1 MNLRILV
8 LINGLMACFA
18 VTAQMVPFVLP
29 WNDAAPGV
37 TDLSAWN
44 RPIDS
49 SATVG
54 VDANGHFTA
63 RGERIRFLGMN
74 FAGDSP
80 FMPTNKADAVAARLA
95 KFGVNNVRFHHMD
108 APWATGGGLLSYTV
122 NSTRNVNP
130 AQLERLHFLVSRL
143 RAHGVYANINLLV
156 GREYRSGD
164 GLGSEITQV
173 TDWKDQHILGL
184 FDDAAL
190 ALHQEYATR
199 VLTPVNRFTGVPLAR
214 DPAVAFVE
222 ILNENGLLQKWFD
235 GGLDKLPARYA
246 WSLQMRW
253 NDWLLARYTNEPALL
268 AAWGVVNQPL
278 GANTL
283 KNGSFAGGLTSWNPE
298 QHTTA
303 KATFTKTSEF
313 TGGQPSAKVQV
324 TTIGSAGWHVQLNQ
338 AGLKT
343 TAGKPYTVSFWAK
356 ASAATSLDA
365 AVGRAYGDYGVAGYQ
380 QSLNLT
386 TEWQPFTATFEAP
399 TTDANLRVNFGGF
412 GNRLVTVWLADVRFQ
427 EGGQLGQLP
436 NGASLAGG
444 TIPNVRRSDGF
455 TGTTGARCD
464 WLRFLRDREDRYYEA
479 MVAHLRN
486 SVGYTGLIF
495 GTITANSPANVQA
508 KLDVVDAHAYWQHP
522 NFPGTPWD
530 AVNWTVENKS
540 LVNTLGGDNT
550 LGALALQRV
559 KGKPFTVTE
568 YQHPSPNQY
577 SAEGP
582 LLLAAYGAMQDW
594 DGLWMFDY
602 GPGNDSVGMGRFRGF
617 FDTAQHPTK
626 MANVLLAANLF
637 RRGDVLPALGE
648 TVMKLTPDA
657 ELEQLLAKGSAWNVF
672 SAAQAGVSGK
682 LALTRRVATSVG
694 TNANG
699 LAIAPTAPAGNVL
712 TSDHGALRWDLTT
725 AGKGVVTVNTPQS
738 KAVIGFADGRTFDL
752 GGVGVRLGTT
762 QMGWA
767 TVGVSL
773 VRGESLTNGTALIVT
788 SGRCENTGMVWKDAT
803 KTSVGS
809 QWGSAPTLIET
820 VPFTVTLPVASS
832 RVKAW
837 VLSPT
842 GQRGAELPVSGDTVS
857 AILTVTTN
865 AASLWFELEVAPK
878 KTAFQLWRDQHFTP
892 AELADP
898 AISGDVAAPAG
909 DGVANLLKFAY
920 GLPPKSS
927 ARRSDLPFAE
937 LLNADGQTFLAVSFL
952 RAKTATEVA
961 LVPEVSLDLTVWTAG
976 EVTTEVRR
984 VDLGAQERIL
994 LRDRTPISTAASRYL
1009 RLRLEPA
1016 AN

>member
-1 MNLRILV
+1 MNLRV
-8 LINGLMACFA
+8 LLPAMLALLGAARAELF
-18 VTAQMVPFVLP
+18 PLVLP
-29 WNDAAPGV
+29 WNDAASGV
-37 TDLSAWN
+37 TDLSSWN

-49 SATVG
+49 TATVG
-54 VDANGHFTA
+54 MDGNGHFVA
-63 RGERIRFLGMN
+63 RGERIRFLGVN

-80 FMPTNKADAVAARLA
+80 FMPMNKADAVAARLA

-108 APWATGGGLLSYTV
+108 APWATGGGLLSYTAT
-122 NSTRNVNP
+122 SSRDVNP

-156 GREYRSGD
+156 GREYRRGD
-164 GLGSEITQV
+164 GLGTEITQV

-199 VLTPVNRFTGVPLAR
+199 VLTPVNRFTGVSLAH

-235 GGLDKLPARYA
+235 GGLDRLPARYA
-246 WSLQMRW
+246 GSLQARW
-253 NDWLLARYTNEPALL
+253 NGWLVERYTNEPALHS
-268 AAWGVVNQPL
+268 AWGVVNQPL
-278 GANTL
+278 GANAL
-283 KNGSFAGGLTSWNPE
+283 KNGAFASGLTSWNQE

-313 TGGQPSAKVQV
+313 TGGQPSAKIQV
-324 TTIGSAGWHVQLNQ
+324 TTVGSAGWHVQLNQ

-356 ASAATSLDA
+356 ASAATALDA

-380 QSLNLT
+380 QSLSLT
-386 TEWQPFTATFEAP
+386 TEWRQFTATFEAP

-427 EGGQLGQLP
+427 EGGQLGQLQ
-436 NGASLAGG
+436 NGAALAGG

-455 TGTTGARCD
+455 TGTTGARRD
-464 WLRFLRDREDRYYEA
+464 WLQFLRDREDRYYEA

-522 NFPGTPWD
+522 NFLGTPWD

-568 YQHPSPNQY
+568 YQHPSPNQFG
-577 SAEGP
+577 AEGP

-617 FDTAQHPTK
+617 FDLAQHPTK
-626 MANVLLAANLF
+626 MANLALAANLF
-637 RRGDVLPALGE
+637 RRGDVPPALGE

-657 ELEQLLAKGSAWNVF
+657 ELEQLLTKGSAWNVF
-672 SAAQAGVSGK
+672 SAAQAGVPGK
-682 LALTRRVATSVG
+682 LALNRRVATSVG
-694 TNANG
+694 TNATG
-699 LAIAPTAPAGNVL
+699 LIAAPSAPAGNVVS
-712 TSDHGALRWDLTT
+712 SDHGVLRWDLTT
-725 AGKGVVTVNTPQS
+725 AGKGVVTLNAPKS
-738 KAVIGFADGRTFDL
+738 KAVVGFADGRTFDL
-752 GGVGVRLGTT
+752 GGLQLGVGTT
-762 QMGWA
+762 QLGWA
-767 TVGVSL
+767 TVGLSL
-773 VRGESLTNGTALIVT
+773 VHGESPTNGTSLVVAT
-788 SGRCENTGMVWKDAT
+788 GRCENTGMVWKDAT
-803 KTSVGS
+803 KTSVGN
-809 QWGSAPTLIET
+809 QWGAAPTLVET
-820 VPFTVTLPVASS
+820 VPFTLTLPVGNSQ
-832 RVKAW
+832 VKAW
-837 VLSPT
+837 ALSPT
-842 GQRGAELPVSGDTVS
+842 GQRTGALPVSGTASQATV
-857 AILTVTTN
+857 TVTTN
-865 AASLWFELEVAPK
+865 AATLWFELEVTPK
-878 KTAFQLWRDQHFTP
+878 KSAWQLWRELHFTP
-892 AELADP
+892 AELDDASV
-898 AISGDVAAPAG
+898 SGDLAAPAG
-909 DGVANLLKFAY
+909 DGVVNLLKFAY
-920 GLPPKSS
+920 GLAPKTA

-937 LLNADGQTFLAVSFL
+937 LLNADGQTYLGLSFV
-952 RAKTATEVA
+952 RAKTLAEVS
-961 LVPEVSLDLTVWTAG
+961 LVPETSSDLATWNPGDVTA
-976 EVTTEVRR
+976 EVRR
-984 VDLGAQERIL
+984 VDLGNQERIL
-994 LRDRTPISTAASRYL
+994 LRDRAPIAANARRYL
-1009 RLRLEPA
+1009 RLKVERL